1 MEKKKSEMYHLKK
14 QNLPVDF
21 AGRVLKLE
29 MQIEKGLHF
38 TTTDDVQNLMDLY
51 TQAVEFYNST
61 QQLDRQKYYETKLH
75 KLMNSPHIKKLYK
88 LHFEREAKKLEDGT
102 QKSDGS
108 NSARKLKTMSEVL
121 DVADMQKK
129 KNLMNSAIHQ
139 QQRELEAPEAKEND
153 EKYIK

>member
-1 MEKKKSEMYHLKK
+1 MYHLKK

-29 MQIEKGLHF
+29 MQIEKGLSF

-61 QQLDRQKYYETKLH
+61 QQMDRQKYYENKLH

-88 LHFEREAKKLEDGT
+88 LHFEREAKKNEDGA
-102 QKSDGS
+102 SDGS
-108 NSARKLKTMSEVL
+108 NSAR
-121 DVADMQKK
+121 
-129 KNLMNSAIHQ
+129 
-139 QQRELEAPEAKEND
+139 R
-153 EKYIK
+153 